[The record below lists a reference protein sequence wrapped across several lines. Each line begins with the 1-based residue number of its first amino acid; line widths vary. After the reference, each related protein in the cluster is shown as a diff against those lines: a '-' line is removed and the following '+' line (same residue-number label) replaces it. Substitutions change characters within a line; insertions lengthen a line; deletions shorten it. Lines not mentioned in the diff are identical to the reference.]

1 MSKINTK
8 KSIMALFESNI
19 SKIRRLSGLIL
30 SILPSLVLFF
40 SGIMKLG
47 GAEQLAG
54 SLESIN
60 LLQYMEI
67 IGVIELL
74 VVIAYWVPKFSNIG
88 FLLICCYC
96 GGIIVAELS
105 MGNFPL
111 PGFMVTT
118 LFFIGTYLRKPGM
131 FGIS

>member
-1 MSKINTK
+1 MP
-8 KSIMALFESNI
+8 LFEPHL
-19 SKIRRLSGLIL
+19 SKIRRLSGLII

-60 LLQYMEI
+60 LLQYMEV
-67 IGVIELL
+67 IGVIEIL
-74 VVIAYWVPKFSNIG
+74 VVIAYWVPRFSNIG
-88 FLLICCYC
+88 FFLVCCFC
-96 GGIIVAELS
+96 GGIIVGELS

-111 PGFMVTT
+111 PGLMVTT
-118 LFFIGTYLRKPGM
+118 LFFIGTFLRKPGM
-131 FGIS
+131 FGF